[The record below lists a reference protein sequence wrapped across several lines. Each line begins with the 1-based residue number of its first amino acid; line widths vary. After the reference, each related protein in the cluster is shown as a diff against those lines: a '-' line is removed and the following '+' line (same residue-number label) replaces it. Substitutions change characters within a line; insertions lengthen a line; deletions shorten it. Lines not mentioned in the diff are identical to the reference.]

1 MLIGLRVELTSN
13 PLNQQQDGPISSE
26 LDSLPA
32 APSSSLQ
39 AWRKL
44 YYEPATAVQRYQSLF
59 DDTKPQP
66 GSPLERIQFEILSRL
81 QQQQQNTWVAMRGGE
96 LNKEIQVAVSSH
108 AFLFISCTPA
118 ESAELAARASP
129 GNQCTVCR
137 RWNDKCAIVS
147 ATSIRYLASSK
158 ETSNAS

>member
-1 MLIGLRVELTSN
+1 MWAIQRMNLILAAFNKTLLLANKLYDFAINMLIGLRVELTSN

-81 QQQQQNTWVAMRGGE
+81 QQQQQNT
-96 LNKEIQVAVSSH
+96 
-108 AFLFISCTPA
+108 
-118 ESAELAARASP
+118 
-129 GNQCTVCR
+129 
-137 RWNDKCAIVS
+137 
-147 ATSIRYLASSK
+147 
-158 ETSNAS
+158 

>member
-1 MLIGLRVELTSN
+1 MGRFLLNWTHRQQLRRPLCRPGGNCTTNRQPLCRGISPYSTTPSHSRVHLLSAFNSRSCPGCSSNSKIREL
-13 PLNQQQDGPISSE
+13 
-26 LDSLPA
+26 
-32 APSSSLQ
+32 
-39 AWRKL
+39 RC
-44 YYEPATAVQRYQSLF
+44 
-59 DDTKPQP
+59 
-66 GSPLERIQFEILSRL
+66 
-81 QQQQQNTWVAMRGGE
+81 GE
-96 LNKEIQVAVSSH
+96 GNWFNKEIQVAVLSH

-118 ESAELAARASP
+118 ESAELAALASP

>member
-81 QQQQQNTWVAMRGGE
+81 QQQQQNTWVNTGNWF
-96 LNKEIQVAVSSH
+96 NKEIQVAVLSH